1 MQTKKR
7 FITPEL
13 EVIKFDMKDVITD
26 SPIGTGGL
34 DAELSHGYLFGSIF
48 NKKV

>member
-7 FITPEL
+7 FKTPEL

-26 SPIGTGGL
+26 SPTTNSG
-34 DAELSHGYLFGSIF
+34 DFELSHGYLFGSIF